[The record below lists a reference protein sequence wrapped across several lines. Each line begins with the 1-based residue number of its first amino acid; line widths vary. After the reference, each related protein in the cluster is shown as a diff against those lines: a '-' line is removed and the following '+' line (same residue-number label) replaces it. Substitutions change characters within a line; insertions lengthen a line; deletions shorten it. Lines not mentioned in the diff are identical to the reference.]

1 MLTQREMFEA
11 GWEYGTQ
18 RVTEYGD
25 KCPDF
30 PEGCGLPG
38 SKPTSTATSGRLG
51 GIGTIVK
58 SSDRAS
64 ASSAVRSC
72 KANNNNKG
80 K

>member
-1 MLTQREMFEA
+1 MADYNKGEKMLTQREMFEA

-38 SKPTSTATSGRLG
+38 SKPYVDGYQWALRWHRHNS
-51 GIGTIVK
+51 
-58 SSDRAS
+58 
-64 ASSAVRSC
+64 
-72 KANNNNKG
+72 
-80 K
+80 